1 MSLDEGGARSEPQ
14 PNANAAETS
23 SDSPESLIP
32 IHKRNQLDV
41 WLQRLSHLS
50 QFGLFLFTVWTIFFT
65 VIPLYQK
72 ALLDEAIAKKEVE
85 VKEANGALE
94 RAYGRIKFTIQKD
107 FVFMAGAECTNLLW
121 HPEPS
126 INPPGKPLPKKPPFG
141 ELFELDVPACL
152 NRAAEEYF
160 PLKDLRPED
169 RKLFDQSLLALSREL
184 LNIRQLAKAE
194 YDEVPKRAAADL
206 SALPPPGELRGEALK
221 VIAKFVSSEVYQKYV
236 LDAVIAEE
244 QSRIGETYGSTIRQ
258 RILTLLPKK

>member
-1 MSLDEGGARSEPQ
+1 MHWKEHMGVLNSQYRRISYLWRVPSA
-14 PNANAAETS
+14 
-23 SDSPESLIP
+23 P
-32 IHKRNQLDV
+32 ICYGT
-41 WLQRLSHLS
+41 LSHQLIHLEN
-50 QFGLFLFTVWTIFFT
+50 LFLKSH
-65 VIPLYQK
+65 L
-72 ALLDEAIAKKEVE
+72 
-85 VKEANGALE
+85 
-94 RAYGRIKFTIQKD
+94 
-107 FVFMAGAECTNLLW
+107 
-121 HPEPS
+121 
-126 INPPGKPLPKKPPFG
+126 FG

-206 SALPPPGELRGEALK
+206 SALPPPGELRGTALK
-221 VIAKFVSSEVYQKYV
+221 VIAKFVSPEVYQKYV

-244 QSRIGETYGSTIRQ
+244 QSRIGETRGSTIRQ